1 MSTFQPSRLLA
12 EERRSLILETLDKEG
27 RVTVGQLV
35 DRFGVSPVTIRA
47 DLDTLS
53 SIGAL
58 QRSHGGAVKQAAA
71 PQIDYPISFKQAQH
85 HAEKQRIARAAA
97 ELIRPEQTIILDSG
111 STTAEVAREI
121 RARKLRIT
129 VITNALNIALELC
142 RAPQVTIVMLG
153 GLMRPS
159 SMSMAG
165 PQAEHALQAL
175 RADHLFLGVDAIH
188 PDIGLCTP
196 DILEA
201 QLNALM
207 MRVSDQVTVVADF
220 SKFQR
225 RSLSLIAE
233 VQALD
238 RLITDDKADRAAVA
252 EVRARGVEVVMA

>member
-1 MSTFQPSRLLA
+1 MLPVQPLRLLA
-12 EERRSLILETLDKEG
+12 EERRSLILECLEKDG

-35 DRFGVSPVTIRA
+35 ERFGVSPVTIRA
-47 DLDTLS
+47 DLDALS

-58 QRSHGGAVKQAAA
+58 QRSHGGAVKEPAA
-71 PQIDYPISFKQAQH
+71 PVDYPITFKQAQH
-85 HAEKQRIARAAA
+85 HAEKQRIAKAAA
-97 ELIRPEQTIILDSG
+97 DLIRPEQTIILDSG
-111 STTAEVAREI
+111 STTAEIAREI
-121 RARKLRIT
+121 RSRKVKLT
-129 VITNALNIALELC
+129 VITNAVNIALELC
-142 RAPQVTIVMLG
+142 RAPQVAIVMLG

-159 SMSMAG
+159 SMCMAG
-165 PQAEHALQAL
+165 PQAEHAVQSL

-188 PDIGLCTP
+188 PDIGVCTP

-207 MRVSDQVTVVADF
+207 MRVSNQVTAVADF

-238 RLITDDKADRAAVA
+238 RLITDDKADRAAVS
-252 EVRARGVEVVMA
+252 EIRARGVEVLMV